1 MNERFLSKQTPRAE
15 SVVSALARST
25 RYARDWDEEF
35 FREAFEALSQEF
47 QDASPEERRRILMD
61 RYFDATR
68 PYQGQRQSRF
78 QTQFVSEIPNVS
90 FDLDLDDTVKQGNVL
105 VRIAPEAKRFTVTRP
120 VSAYQY
126 GPSRIFNV
134 PAGSWLEVSSLHEQD
149 LIGTT
154 DLTACTVV
162 IARGE
167 RTFFLAHVLGSN
179 PEQLTILLTQLK
191 ERTDI
196 ESINLV
202 SPFWREEDGTEQ
214 RGWNDRLREIRE
226 QFQIPLSW
234 FPYIGYKT
242 ENLHRIESTTVIARP
257 EFIRSI
263 GANFAQVPGTSMER
277 PQYRTT
283 LVPATIHDLVT

>member
-1 MNERFLSKQTPRAE
+1 MQERFLSKQTPRAD
-15 SVVSALARST
+15 SVVSSFTRST

-47 QDASPEERRRILMD
+47 QNASPEERRRILMD

-90 FDLDLDDTVKQGNVL
+90 FDLDSDDTVQQGNVL
-105 VRIAPEAKRFTVTRP
+105 VRIAPEAKRFIVTRP

-126 GPSRIFNV
+126 GPSRIFDV

-154 DLTACTVV
+154 DLTACSVV
-162 IARGE
+162 IARGP

-179 PEQLTILLTQLK
+179 PEQLTKLIAQL
-191 ERTDI
+191 EARLDI
-196 ESINLV
+196 ESVDLT
-202 SPFWREEDGTEQ
+202 SPFWREEDETEQ
-214 RGWNDRLREIRE
+214 KDWNDRIRNIGE
-226 QFQIPLSW
+226 RFNIPVSW

-242 ENLHRIESTTVIARP
+242 LNPHRIESTTVIARP
-257 EFIRSI
+257 EFTRSV
-263 GANFAQVPGTSMER
+263 GTNFTQVPGSSMER

-283 LVPATIHDLVT
+283 VIPVTINDLVQ